1 MAAARKG
8 ELVPR
13 PPKKIEYE
21 IRFATADAQK
31 GWRDLVA
38 TIRNSMTETWDFL
51 TRTPLSTTPTN
62 YRLKGE
68 LGVIERGG
76 ATHERW
82 QHKPTAKGT
91 ARNLVLRSRAHGL
104 PGAGAH
110 EPPERDEVASH
121 IVGERAS
128 EWDGRCVT
136 ATAGDFDFT
145 RGWRGL
151 GKGRLDLPITPRMGS
166 LREAASPA

>member
-1 MAAARKG
+1 MAAAKKG

-13 PPKKIEYE
+13 PPKRTECE
-21 IRFATADAQK
+21 IRFATADARK

-62 YRLKGE
+62 YRLRGE
-68 LGVIERGG
+68 LGTIRRGG

-91 ARNLVLRSRAHGL
+91 ARIWYYV
-104 PGAGAH
+104 H
-110 EPPERDEVASH
+110 ERTVFVEQVHTSH
-121 IVGERAS
+121 PNE
-128 EWDGRCVT
+128 T
-136 ATAGDFDFT
+136 
-145 RGWRGL
+145 
-151 GKGRLDLPITPRMGS
+151 K
-166 LREAASPA
+166 

>member
-1 MAAARKG
+1 VAAARKG

-91 ARNLVLRSRAHGL
+91 ARIWFYV
-104 PGAGAH
+104 H
-110 EPPERDEVASH
+110 ERTVFLEQVHTSH
-121 IVGERAS
+121 PNE
-128 EWDGRCVT
+128 T
-136 ATAGDFDFT
+136 
-145 RGWRGL
+145 
-151 GKGRLDLPITPRMGS
+151 K
-166 LREAASPA
+166 